1 MVIGISVLVFTGVI
15 LGLVAILNIA
25 SAKLVSSG
33 PVMLGIN
40 GEKNL
45 EVPAGTTLLQALL
58 NNGILLPSA
67 CGGKGACGVC
77 KCKVFEGGGEVIP
90 SEEGWLTRKEKKE
103 NVRLSCQV
111 KLKGDMKIE
120 VPHECMGVKRF
131 NCKVRSNHNVATFIK
146 ELVVD
151 IEPGKEL
158 HFQNGGYIQLEV
170 PQYNIDFKNFEIEE
184 RFRDEW
190 DKYKLWDLKAV
201 NTEPT
206 QRAYSMANHP
216 AESNMVM
223 LNIRIATPPPK
234 AGPEIPPGIAS
245 SYVFNLKPGDDVIVS
260 GPYGEFFIQETD
272 REMCFIGGGAGMAPM
287 RSHIFHLFHTEKTK
301 RKATFWYGARSKRE
315 MFYDEEFKA
324 IEKEFPNFKYHVA
337 LSEPKPEDNWTG
349 LKGFI
354 HTVCLKE
361 YLEKHPD
368 PGSIEYYLC
377 GPPMMLKGVQNML
390 DSLGVE
396 KDMIRF
402 DDFGS

>member
-40 GEKNL
+40 GEKDL

-103 NVRLSCQV
+103 HVRLSCQV

-151 IEPGKEL
+151 IEAGKEL

-201 NTEPT
+201 NSEPT

>member
-15 LGLVAILNIA
+15 LGLVVILNIA
-25 SAKLVSSG
+25 SAKLVSAG

-40 GEKNL
+40 GEKTL
-45 EVPAGTTLLQALL
+45 EVPAGTTVLQALL

-77 KCKVFEGGGEVIP
+77 KCKIFEGGGEVVP
-90 SEEGWLTRKEKKE
+90 SEEGWLSRKEKKE
-103 NVRLSCQV
+103 HVRLSCQV
-111 KLKGDMKIE
+111 KIKGDMKIE
-120 VPHECMGVKRF
+120 VPHECMGVKRYH
-131 NCKVRSNHNVATFIK
+131 CKVRSNHNVATFIK
-146 ELVVD
+146 ELVLD
-151 IEPGKEL
+151 IEAGKEL
-158 HFQNGGYIQLEV
+158 HFQNGGYVQLEV
-170 PQYNIDFKNFEIEE
+170 PAYNVNFKDFQIEE

-190 DKYKLWDLKAV
+190 DRYKIWDYKGV

-234 AGPEIPPGIAS
+234 ASPDIPPGIAS
-245 SYVFNLKPGDDVIVS
+245 SYVFSLKPGDDVVVS
-260 GPYGEFFIQETD
+260 GPYGEFFIQETE

-324 IEKEFPNFKYHVA
+324 IAKEHPNFKYHVA

>member
-1 MVIGISVLVFTGVI
+1 MVVAISVMVFTGVI
-15 LGLVAILNIA
+15 LGLVALLNVA

-33 PVMLGIN
+33 PVTLAIN
-40 GEKNL
+40 GEKDL
-45 EVPAGTTLLQALL
+45 QVPSGTTLLQALL

-77 KCKVFEGGGEVIP
+77 KCKIFDGGGDVLP
-90 SEEGWLTRKEKKE
+90 SEEGWLSRKERRE
-103 NVRLSCQV
+103 HVRLSCQV

-120 VPHECMGVKRF
+120 VPHEAMGVKRF

-170 PQYNIDFKNFEIEE
+170 PPYNIDFKNFSIEE

-201 NTEPT
+201 NSEPT

-245 SYVFNLKPGDDVIVS
+245 SYVFNLKPGDDVVVS
-260 GPYGEFFIQETD
+260 GPYGEFFIQETV

-396 KDMIRF
+396 PDMIRF

>member
-1 MVIGISVLVFTGVI
+1 MVVAISVMVFTGVI
-15 LGLVAILNIA
+15 LGLVALLNVA

-33 PVMLGIN
+33 PVTLAIN
-40 GEKNL
+40 GEKDL
-45 EVPAGTTLLQALL
+45 QVPSGTTLLQALL

-77 KCKVFEGGGEVIP
+77 KCKIFDGGGDVLP
-90 SEEGWLTRKEKKE
+90 SEEGWLSRKERRE
-103 NVRLSCQV
+103 HVRLSCQV

-120 VPHECMGVKRF
+120 VPHEAMGVKRF

-170 PQYNIDFKNFEIEE
+170 PPYNIDFKNFSIEE

-201 NTEPT
+201 NSEPT

-245 SYVFNLKPGDDVIVS
+245 SYVFNLKPGDDVVVS

-396 KDMIRF
+396 PDMIRF

>member
-287 RSHIFHLFHTEKTK
+287 RSHIFHLFLTEKTK